1 MKRQFSKEESQK
13 AYKYFFLMTNNCS
26 HQGNANE
33 SYSEMLF
40 HSHQNSY
47 NGETCAKKLW
57 CEDGERGRLVH

>member
-1 MKRQFSKEESQK
+1 MKRQFSKEESQM

-57 CEDGERGRLVH
+57 